1 MVQQKLAQLLL
12 LHLTACSLKAF
23 LHTANEKK
31 WEAVHKFPTKVEMN
45 LETEFMTTGFVTL
58 KVVTK
63 MKNK

>member
-1 MVQQKLAQLLL
+1 MVICARKMVTCLG
-12 LHLTACSLKAF
+12 KMIF
-23 LHTANEKK
+23 LY
-31 WEAVHKFPTKVEMN
+31 KFPTKVEMN